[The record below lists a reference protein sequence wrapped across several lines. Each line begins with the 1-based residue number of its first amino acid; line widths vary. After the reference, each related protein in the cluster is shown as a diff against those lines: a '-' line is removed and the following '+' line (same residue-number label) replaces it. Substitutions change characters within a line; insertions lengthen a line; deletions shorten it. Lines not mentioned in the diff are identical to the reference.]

1 MVSLKTTHATVLHV
15 DVEASV
21 AGILQHV
28 TPGVVGVIVG
38 AAQFDICDL
47 VQLVLVV
54 PVVATSAAGSAK
66 CTGLLLLPLGPGT
79 LVAAAHTARFVG
91 LEVGQAVLP
100 VLAFDGFTCG
110 GLDAPSP
117 VRHRNG
123 PAREAGLS
131 LQFAHAPVGD
141 AVGAADQRLG

>member
-1 MVSLKTTHATVLHV
+1 MASLKTAHATVLHV

-28 TPGVVGVIVG
+28 APGVVGVIVG
-38 AAQFDICDL
+38 AAQFDICGL
-47 VQLVLVV
+47 LQLLVV
-54 PVVATSAAGSAK
+54 VPMVAATAGSAK
-66 CTGLLLLPLGPGT
+66 LTGLLLLPLLGPGT
-79 LVAAAHTARFVG
+79 LVAAAHTARLVG

-110 GLDAPSP
+110 GLDAPTP

-123 PAREAGLS
+123 SAREAGLP